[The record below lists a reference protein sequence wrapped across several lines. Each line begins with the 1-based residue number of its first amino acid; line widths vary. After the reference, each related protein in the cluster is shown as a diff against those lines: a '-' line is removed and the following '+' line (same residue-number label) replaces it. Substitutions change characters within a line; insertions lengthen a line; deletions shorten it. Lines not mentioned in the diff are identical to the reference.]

1 MYRKLAVVLLTALPS
16 LAGASAPGTHQ
27 NPLPTKQCLAPAT
40 TYDWDRIDDTHVVF
54 EGLGK
59 RHFMVETATLCTEL
73 MRVGATIAIDAGP
86 INRLCGRF
94 GEYLVV
100 GRQRCRVAS
109 VTPITKDEYD
119 RWRSGEL
126 EPARAASKQP

>member
-1 MYRKLAVVLLTALPS
+1 MYRKLAVVLLTALPA
-16 LAGASAPGTHQ
+16 LAGAAAPGTPR
-27 NPLPTKQCLAPAT
+27 NPLPTKECLAPAT

-100 GRQRCRVAS
+100 GQQRCRVSS
-109 VTPITKDEYD
+109 VTPLTKETYD
-119 RWRSGEL
+119 AWRSGEL
-126 EPARAASKQP
+126 KPVRAAAKE